1 MVLYATLPVWFK
13 VPTPLG
19 SYTPDLALGS
29 GLWALGCAARLRHQ
43 TPVLRVVGSQGSL
56 LGEDLRGKECAKTE
70 CGPRTSGPWRLVRIL
85 RNT

>member
-29 GLWALGCAARLRHQ
+29 GLWAVLLASATKRLYFVLWGAKAA
-43 TPVLRVVGSQGSL
+43 SW
-56 LGEDLRGKECAKTE
+56 AKTYVGRSAPRPSAGRALPGPGDW
-70 CGPRTSGPWRLVRIL
+70 CGSCVVVP
-85 RNT
+85 